1 MVKFSLDM
9 HRKKGGAMAF
19 ALLIAMA
26 WPLDASAQADV
37 AWSTSPFSDTL
48 FRPIH
53 SFRAGDPMPEFT
65 GGFVPYR
72 TLLTVE
78 ESSEDRERRI
88 EGLSKC
94 MLLSE
99 IRGHT
104 VFDMVAGIPN
114 HMIDLLAVGV
124 QPPPERED
132 CWSLQTPK
140 DGSIVS
146 RLLASSIQDPSDQP
160 FHDLFEQLLMRE
172 QRYFAQFHDSDLS
185 TVGVEDGVEDIN
197 TEGLM
202 SAQRKLLF
210 DAARKLYFG
219 RLGNRVDDRLRDES
233 LDIGRWHTIDY
244 AVAPAVIAGYFYV
257 RGWEKKFD
265 LLGLRCGFEI
275 EPLRRILER
284 LEGSHND
291 LVSAASLEI
300 GLGNFPVKVI
310 VSFGIEDGDPLCDF
324 IGIGTS
330 VGKAKQIVGQ
340 EMIVNPED

>member
-1 MVKFSLDM
+1 MVYYSSTM
-9 HRKKGGAMAF
+9 HSKKGGAMAV
-19 ALLIAMA
+19 ALLLAIA
-26 WPLDASAQADV
+26 WPQSASAQADV
-37 AWSTSPFSDTL
+37 AWSTSPFSETL

-53 SFRAGDPMPEFT
+53 SFRADDPMPEFT
-65 GGFVPYR
+65 GGFAPYR
-72 TLLTVE
+72 TLVTAE

-99 IRGHT
+99 ISGHT
-104 VFDMVAGIPN
+104 ILDMVAGIPN
-114 HMIDLLAVGV
+114 QMIDLVAGGV
-124 QPPPERED
+124 QPAPERGD
-132 CWSLQTPK
+132 CWSLRTP
-140 DGSIVS
+140 DGSILS
-146 RLLASSIQDPSDQP
+146 RMFACSIQDPSDRP
-160 FHDLFEQLLMRE
+160 FNDLFEQLLLRE
-172 QRYFAQFHDSDLS
+172 QRYFARFQDSDLS

-219 RLGNRVDDRLRDES
+219 RLGNRVDDRLREES

-244 AVAPAVIAGYFYV
+244 AVAPAVIAGYFYI

-275 EPLRRILER
+275 EPLKRILER
-284 LEGSHND
+284 MEGSHND
-291 LVSAASLEI
+291 LVSAASLEF
-300 GLGNFPVKVI
+300 GLGDFPVKMI
-310 VSFGIEDGDPLCDF
+310 VSFGIQDGDPLCDF

-340 EMIVNPED
+340 EMIVNPEE